1 MSGLRALQ
9 HIDAT
14 FRDLIRQADQKAS
27 VVISFI
33 AGLFTLN
40 RDAIGLVRDAMS
52 GREAFT
58 LSSKSRSSSSFS
70 PRWRRPSARSCPDR
84 PAGSQHPVVAE
95 LALRKDI
102 AEIGRK
108 NGGAFGRSEL
118 MRVGREAAL
127 LGVGRSRRRKR
138 LWPRRATTTPWWN
151 WRSTSSRTQ
160 RPNATLTG
168 SKCGRSATVL
178 RDDRLRPASGAFDW
192 STEWNGIGS
201 ARRRATWR

>member
-1 MSGLRALQ
+1 LWQ
-9 HIDAT
+9 
-14 FRDLIRQADQKAS
+14 
-27 VVISFI
+27 
-33 AGLFTLN
+33 N
-40 RDAIGLVRDAMS
+40 W
-52 GREAFT
+52 
-58 LSSKSRSSSSFS
+58 RS
-70 PRWRRPSARSCPDR
+70 A
-84 PAGSQHPVVAE
+84 
-95 LALRKDI
+95 KDI

-138 LWPRRATTTPWWN
+138 LWPRRATTTPSLN

-160 RPNATLTG
+160 RPDATLTR